1 MPVHPSGT
9 TEEGTQMIFAQI
21 RPTIVSFILLT
32 VLTGI
37 LYPLLVTGI
46 AQTVFK
52 PQAEGSLIVLKDG
65 KIAGSS
71 LIGQNFDS
79 PKYLWGRISATSP
92 AYNASASSGS
102 NLGPSNPALIDEL
115 KARIAALKAADPHNN
130 APIPV
135 DLVTSSGSGLDPHI
149 SLAAANYQMAR
160 IARARRLAPK
170 AVQTIIAQN
179 IQGRFLGFLGEPVVN
194 VLQVN
199 LALDEYKK

>member
-1 MPVHPSGT
+1 MLR
-9 TEEGTQMIFAQI
+9 AQI

-32 VLTGI
+32 ALTGI

-46 AQTVFK
+46 AQTVFHK
-52 PQAEGSLIVLKDG
+52 QAEGSLIVLKDG

-71 LIGQNFDS
+71 LIGQNFDD
-79 PKYLWGRISATSP
+79 PKYFWGRVSATSP
-92 AYNASASSGS
+92 AYNASSSSAS
-102 NLGPSNPALIDEL
+102 NLGPLNPALLDEV
-115 KARIAALKAADPHNN
+115 KARMAALKAADPDNN

-149 SLAAANYQMAR
+149 SLAAANYQLAR
-160 IARARRLAPK
+160 VARVRGLAQSM
-170 AVQTIIAQN
+170 VQHIVAQN
-179 IQGRFLGFLGEPVVN
+179 TQGRFLGLLGEPVVN